1 KVSHGEAQQPRQ
13 KKAVKIFPRPT
24 AGPLRPVVHGQTLK
38 YNMKVRAGRGFSL
51 EELKAAGIPKK
62 LAPTIGISAG
72 DSAPEELANATQVQG
87 EFLPIAREK
96 PAFELVKITDDMKSF
111 KAYNKLRLERT
122 NARHLAMVKHN
133 NVIPNGHF
141 KKHWQNYVK
150 TWFNQPARKTRRRI
164 VKFVFILKL
173 SPARQKKAVKIF
185 PRPTAGP
192 LRPVVHGQ
200 TLKYNM
206 KVRAGRGF
214 SLEELKAA
222 GIPKKLAP
230 TIGISVDHR
239 RRNRSLEGLQSNVQR
254 LKTYKAKLVVF
265 PRRARK
271 FKAGD
276 SAPEEL
282 ANATQVQGE
291 FLPIAREKPAF
302 ELVKITD
309 DMKSFKAY
317 NKLRLERTNARH
329 LGARLKRAAEAEKED
344 KK

>member
-1 KVSHGEAQQPRQ
+1 
-13 KKAVKIFPRPT
+13 
-24 AGPLRPVVHGQTLK
+24 
-38 YNMKVRAGRGFSL
+38 
-51 EELKAAGIPKK
+51 
-62 LAPTIGISAG
+62 
-72 DSAPEELANATQVQG
+72 
-87 EFLPIAREK
+87 
-96 PAFELVKITDDMKSF
+96 
-111 KAYNKLRLERT
+111 
-122 NARHLAMVKHN
+122 MVKHN

-150 TWFNQPARKTRRRI
+150 TWFNQPARKTRRR
-164 VKFVFILKL
+164 L
-173 SPARQKKAVKIF
+173 ARQKKAVKIF

-192 LRPVVHGQ
+192 LRPIVHGQ

-206 KVRAGRGF
+206 KLRAGRGF
-214 SLEELKAA
+214 SLEELQVRMQGIMRILFALVLHNLNQGEVGRAGSVCIWQWLIFSGNHELLRFVGFDVGAA

-239 RRNRSLEGLQSNVQR
+239 RRNRSLEGLQTNVQR

-282 ANATQVQGE
+282 ATATQVQGAY
-291 FLPIAREKPAF
+291 LPIVREKPTV
-302 ELVKITD
+302 ELVKVTSE
-309 DMKSFKAY
+309 MKSFKAY
-317 NKLRLERTNARH
+317 DKLRIERTNKRH
-329 LGARLKRAAEAEKED
+329 VGARLKKAAEAEKEE